1 MPRAIVYEPT
11 EVQAE
16 YADLVKQQEET
27 GQRISLAERRS
38 ALADARVQAANT
50 EPPPTAPITDGA
62 LPGKDDFL
70 AKIAKY
76 VPAETITLT
85 TLAFAAISP
94 SGNGVWVVAAAGVV
108 ANLLYLFSTALA
120 SPTTPLPRW
129 YFYVL
134 SVVAYAFWA
143 AAIIG
148 PIGEKVGIKGTNAET
163 KQTFA
168 LALAA
173 FVVPALDS
181 LGANLPSHLKKNRP
195 ANKQKPV
202 QHVPGAKI

>member
-1 MPRAIVYEPT
+1 MPRAIVYESAP
-11 EVQAE
+11 VQVQYAGLVEKRKRKAE
-16 YADLVKQQEET
+16 PMP
-27 GQRISLAERRS
+27 
-38 ALADARVQAANT
+38 LADRTVMLTEARKKAAT
-50 EPPPTAPITDGA
+50 AAAPPAAPTAEGA

-70 AKIAKY
+70 TKIAKY

-94 SGNGVWVVAAAGVV
+94 RGNGIWLVAGAGAL
-108 ANLLYLFSTALA
+108 ANLLYLFATALA
-120 SPTTPLPRW
+120 SPKTPLPRW

-148 PIGEKVGIKGTNAET
+148 PIGEKVGINGNNAET

-181 LGANLPSHLKKNRP
+181 LGTNLPGYLKKKSKP
-195 ANKQKPV
+195 A
-202 QHVPGAKI
+202 GR

>member
-1 MPRAIVYEPT
+1 MPRVIMYEPSD
-11 EVQAE
+11 VQAE
-16 YADLVKQQEET
+16 YAALVEGEVQQGKRIAFRTRGNLLET
-27 GQRISLAERRS
+27 ARTNAEKP
-38 ALADARVQAANT
+38 DK
-50 EPPPTAPITDGA
+50 PPPTQPVQEGA
-62 LPGKDDFL
+62 VSGKDDFL

-85 TLAFAAISP
+85 TLAFAATSP
-94 SGNGVWVVAAAGVV
+94 SDNWIWIVAGLGAV
-108 ANLLYLFSTALA
+108 ANVAYLFTTALA
-120 SPTTPLPRW
+120 SPATPLPRW
-129 YFYVL
+129 QFYVL

-148 PIGEKVGIKGTNAET
+148 PVGEKVGIRGDNAET

-181 LGANLPSHLKKNRP
+181 FWTNLPRLKK
-195 ANKQKPV
+195 KP
-202 QHVPGAKI
+202 